1 MVFMGLPGRR
11 KLRQIAVQHC
21 HEAAPVFED
30 ILGPVVDVKAQVK
43 RLKGRFT
50 DAAAAAGH
58 AVTQAASANSV
69 LSSQQI
75 PFSCSTHLVILASTN
90 MAAATAVKTRQGIV
104 TGFGLLQ
111 FVGQIRRYQPGIERI
126 PRQDGIDGPLVI

>member
-1 MVFMGLPGRR
+1 MRKGVGIASGTATDFRLADGDDMVFMGLPGRR

-58 AVTQAASANSV
+58 AVTQA
-69 LSSQQI
+69 
-75 PFSCSTHLVILASTN
+75 
-90 MAAATAVKTRQGIV
+90 
-104 TGFGLLQ
+104 GFGQ
-111 FVGQIRRYQPGIERI
+111 
-126 PRQDGIDGPLVI
+126 